1 MKRILGIALILLLGC
16 SKPDEWTA
24 FVYPNIDNM
33 PGPEQSENYII
44 GKFESFETCQIG
56 AIDRM
61 RVNQSQTGKQGAYV
75 CGLNCTHNKDF
86 GNLLVCKEKRK

>member
-1 MKRILGIALILLLGC
+1 MKRLIVVAVVILLGC

-24 FVYPNIDNM
+24 FVYPDINNV

-44 GKFESFETCQIG
+44 GKFETFEVCQVG
-56 AIDRM
+56 AIGRM
-61 RVNQSQTGKQGAYV
+61 RVNQIQTNWQGAYI
-75 CGLNCTHNKDF
+75 CGLNCARNKDF